1 MTSPSGRKPARLRL
15 HWPTVVL
22 VVVGVAAIVACAA
35 FKVPAD
41 VIAVLA
47 GLVAAAAGLSPPAA
61 SRRDVDPPADD

>member
-1 MTSPSGRKPARLRL
+1 MSRPARRKPARLRL

-22 VVVGVAAIVACAA
+22 VVVGVAAIVAAAA
-35 FKVPAD
+35 FEVPTD
-41 VIAVLA
+41 VIAMLA